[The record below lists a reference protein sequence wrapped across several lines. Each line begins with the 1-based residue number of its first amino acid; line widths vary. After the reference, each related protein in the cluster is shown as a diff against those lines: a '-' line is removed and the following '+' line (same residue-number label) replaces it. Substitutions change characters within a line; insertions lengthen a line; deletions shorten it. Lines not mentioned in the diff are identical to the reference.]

1 MLGAGGLAF
10 SAADALVGFAVASGA
25 GDKALGA
32 QHSAHLSHGCLLG
45 LIRRLLPMGSEPPR
59 RYNEEEIK
67 GFALYYRE
75 RNGN

>member
-1 MLGAGGLAF
+1 MNPKVHFRLGAF
-10 SAADALVGFAVASGA
+10 SQKNRPPAVSQFG
-25 GDKALGA
+25 
-32 QHSAHLSHGCLLG
+32 SPVPNF

-75 RNGN
+75 RNRN

>member
-1 MLGAGGLAF
+1 MNPKVHFRSGAF
-10 SAADALVGFAVASGA
+10 SQKNRPPAVSQFG
-25 GDKALGA
+25 
-32 QHSAHLSHGCLLG
+32 SPVPNF